1 MEKVQK
7 IDLGGKPVNWVNVLD
22 KDVISYLSDINP
34 DLGTIRDPKYKEFEG
49 FLDELDEQKVEMIS
63 SADISYE
70 DDLSSIDTTSN
81 DVVEH
86 DYARDDIIS
95 LGINIIRGILGSR
108 EKPVSYY
115 EMTEQ
120 HDKETNIIWG
130 VGKANLEMLSDNYNI
145 RKKTK

>member
-1 MEKVQK
+1 MEHVQK
-7 IDLGGKPVNWVNVLD
+7 IDLGGKPINWVNVLD
-22 KDVISYLSDINP
+22 KDVIDYLSDINP
-34 DLGTIRDPKYKEFEG
+34 DLGTSKDPKYKEFEG

-86 DYARDDIIS
+86 VYTRDDIIS
-95 LGINIIRGILGSR
+95 IGINIIRGLIGSR

-115 EMTEQ
+115 EMKNNY
-120 HDKETNIIWG
+120 DKETGIIWG
-130 VGKANLEMLSDNYNI
+130 VGKTKIDMLVEDYNI